1 MSIRNYAP
9 RRQRRGVSPFANGLQ
24 VGTMVAALFLQ
35 MSYPL
40 LSDEATGEFT
50 PNKYARDNGKVPIKY
65 GQIII
70 IDESSMV
77 SDAMLLEIKQLV
89 SAGAKVIFMGD
100 KAQLPPVGQ
109 EKDC

>member
-40 LSDEATGEFT
+40 LSGEALRIVTIATVYFGAAAMFVHARLAYGW
-50 PNKYARDNGKVPIKY
+50 KYTRRY
-65 GQIII
+65 
-70 IDESSMV
+70 
-77 SDAMLLEIKQLV
+77 LLIT
-89 SAGAKVIFMGD
+89 
-100 KAQLPPVGQ
+100 LPFSFLI
-109 EKDC
+109 

>member
-40 LSDEATGEFT
+40 LSGEALRIVTIATVYFGT
-50 PNKYARDNGKVPIKY
+50 AAMCVHARLAYGWKYT
-65 GQIII
+65 
-70 IDESSMV
+70 
-77 SDAMLLEIKQLV
+77 
-89 SAGAKVIFMGD
+89 
-100 KAQLPPVGQ
+100 
-109 EKDC
+109 